1 MWNCNVFYHFKVGHS
16 CHDALFHK
24 SQIKFGSSLSK
35 IAKRLQKRISVGIH
49 LYKQGIAVVL
59 GVTKSFQSHLTF
71 VAPAVPTE
79 GKLLVDNKLKQH
91 LFYSSSMSCSVLVYY
106 TSYYSWHQN
115 DFFIYSYKSDKVNK
129 LCFAQWNRSKQYST
143 MPISLLHWLL
153 PYCDNNHRV
162 MNNFCYHF

>member
-1 MWNCNVFYHFKVGHS
+1 MFFYHFKVGHS

-35 IAKRLQKRISVGIH
+35 IAKIATKENISRRTFVQTGHCCRI
-49 LYKQGIAVVL
+49 KVL

-106 TSYYSWHQN
+106 TSSWHQN
-115 DFFIYSYKSDKVNK
+115 DFFIHSYKSDKVNK

>member
-1 MWNCNVFYHFKVGHS
+1 MPYFETRKKKKQCNNVDEVLKETSNQNCFVEIIQRQVKCETVMFFYHFKVGHS

-35 IAKRLQKRISVGIH
+35 IAKIATKENISRRTFVQTGHCCRI
-49 LYKQGIAVVL
+49 KVL

-91 LFYSSSMSCSVLVYY
+91 LFYSSSMSCSVLVY
-106 TSYYSWHQN
+106 
-115 DFFIYSYKSDKVNK
+115 
-129 LCFAQWNRSKQYST
+129 
-143 MPISLLHWLL
+143 
-153 PYCDNNHRV
+153 
-162 MNNFCYHF
+162 